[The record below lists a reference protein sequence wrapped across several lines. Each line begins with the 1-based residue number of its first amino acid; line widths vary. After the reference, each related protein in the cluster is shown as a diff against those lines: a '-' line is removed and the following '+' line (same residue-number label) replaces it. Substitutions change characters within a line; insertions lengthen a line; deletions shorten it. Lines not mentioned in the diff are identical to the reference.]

1 MAGWSEHLRDSRT
14 AMADVFRNRSLRRMN
29 LAYVGSV
36 VGDWAYAVALS
47 IYAYQRGGAGVVGAL
62 FVVRY
67 VLTAVGAPLA
77 ATFADRF
84 DRRRVMIVADLLRM
98 VLIGT
103 SAIVVIADGP
113 SLSIYV
119 LSVAASLVGLAFRPA
134 QLALLPSLVTSPS
147 ELTAANVVAS
157 TIHSVGFFAGPA
169 IAGVLLVLTDIGAV
183 LVFDALTFAW
193 SAVLVFGIHIP
204 DSAASRDDVDGTPEA
219 EHDGDD
225 ASAGGAIEGFRT
237 LFQHRDLRLLALLY
251 TAQTVVAGASAVYEV
266 AIALDLLDI
275 GDGGL
280 GALTSTL
287 GIGGII
293 GGGIALV
300 LAQRGRLARD
310 FGIGVMLWSAPLL
323 LVAVWPTLVSTLV
336 AMLLIGVGNS
346 VVDVSV
352 ETIFQRLVPDEVLGR
367 VFGALESVTIAGMA
381 AGALV
386 MPILIDTV
394 GLRTGLAIVAVV
406 VSSAVIVSL
415 VGLRRI
421 DRVTLAPE
429 GVGAVRGVPMLSVLP
444 EHTVERLARR
454 SVVVVVAPGEC
465 AVRQGEVGD
474 RFYIVEQGTAEVLID
489 GDVVGSFGSG
499 DFFGEIALLR
509 DVPRTA
515 TVRATSE
522 LRVRA
527 IERGDFLPAVTGHAG
542 ASEHAEIVIGRWMDA
557 R

>member
-1 MAGWSEHLRDSRT
+1 
-14 AMADVFRNRSLRRMN
+14 
-29 LAYVGSV
+29 
-36 VGDWAYAVALS
+36 
-47 IYAYQRGGAGVVGAL
+47 
-62 FVVRY
+62 
-67 VLTAVGAPLA
+67 
-77 ATFADRF
+77 
-84 DRRRVMIVADLLRM
+84 M
-98 VLIGT
+98 VIT
-103 SAIVVIADGP
+103 DGP
-113 SLSIYV
+113 SLPIYV
-119 LSVAASLVGLAFRPA
+119 LSVVASLVGLAFRPA
-134 QLALLPSLVTSPS
+134 QLALLPSLVATPS

-169 IAGVLLVLTDIGAV
+169 IAGVLLALTDLGAV

-193 SAVLVFGIHIP
+193 SAVLVFGIHTSG
-204 DSAASRDDVDGTPEA
+204 SASSRDDADGTSGAEPE
-219 EHDGDD
+219 GDD

-237 LFQHRDLRLLALLY
+237 LFAHRDLRLLALLY

-275 GDGGL
+275 GESGL
-280 GALTSTL
+280 GAMTSIL

-300 LAQRGRLARD
+300 LAQRGKLARD
-310 FGIGVMLWSAPLL
+310 FGIGVLLWSAPLL
-323 LVAVWPTLVSTLV
+323 LVAAWPTLMSTVV
-336 AMLLIGVGNS
+336 AMLLIGFGNS
-346 VVDVSV
+346 VVDVNV

-381 AGALV
+381 VGALV
-386 MPILIDTV
+386 MPILINTV
-394 GLRTGLAIVAVV
+394 GLRTGLAIVAVA
-406 VSSAVIVSL
+406 VSGAVFVSAV
-415 VGLRRI
+415 GLQRI

-429 GVGAVRGVPMLSVLP
+429 GVAAVRGVPMLSVLP

-489 GDVVGSFGSG
+489 RDVVGSVGSG
-499 DFFGEIALLR
+499 DSFGEIALLR

-522 LRVRA
+522 LRLRA

-542 ASEHAEIVIGRWMDA
+542 ASEHAEIVIGRWMDV